1 MLFFSKVFFTEAKKG
16 IRSSKTAPASVT
28 SLGDSCLYNKSK
40 ESIFD
45 SGTWNGEPRI
55 IVTTS
60 ASPAHVYAKEQSLHY
75 RISTRDEMR
84 EEMEEALREKN
95 DDE

>member
-1 MLFFSKVFFTEAKKG
+1 MLFFSKFFFTEAKKG
-16 IRSSKTAPASVT
+16 IRSSKTVPASVT
-28 SLGDSCLYNKSK
+28 SLGGNYLYDNRK

-45 SGTWNGEPRI
+45 SGTWNGEPRT

-60 ASPAHVYAKEQSLHY
+60 SSPAHGYAEEHSLYY

-84 EEMEEALREKN
+84 EEMEEALREQN

>member
-1 MLFFSKVFFTEAKKG
+1 MLFFSKFFFTEAKKG
-16 IRSSKTAPASVT
+16 IRSSKTVPASVT
-28 SLGDSCLYNKSK
+28 SLGDSYLYDNRK

-45 SGTWNGEPRI
+45 SGAWDGEPRI

-60 ASPAHVYAKEQSLHY
+60 ASPAHVFAEEHSLYY

-84 EEMEEALREKN
+84 EEMEEALREQN
-95 DDE
+95 DGE

>member
-1 MLFFSKVFFTEAKKG
+1 M
-16 IRSSKTAPASVT
+16 T
-28 SLGDSCLYNKSK
+28 SLGDSCLYDNRK

-45 SGTWNGEPRI
+45 SGTWDGEPRT

-84 EEMEEALREKN
+84 EEMEEALREQN